1 MDYLNSYRIEHAKTK
16 LKDSNLSVNEISYSV
31 GFQDARYFS
40 KLFKKY
46 VGITPKDYRKIYS

>member
-1 MDYLNSYRIEHAKTK
+1 MDYLNSFRIEHAKAK
-16 LKDSNLSVNEISYSV
+16 LKDSNLSVNEIAYSV